1 MILKS
6 VATLLAFLVAPLSFY
21 LPNKHGD
28 EVNGGAVPLGWTYFQ
43 VAPVGWHYVS
53 SKGGVDTFFRSEGKP
68 AMDTMMLCSGLDFQF
83 RKVAANTF
91 CTSPN
96 EAANITAVLSTPSE
110 PGDTTTPLLQRAII
124 TSHLP
129 LNQVPQPTI
138 HIQPPKGWAFIGVD
152 TILYLTYPNPDQT
165 INIGGVPGQL
175 TWQVAYHDIDFGQG
189 PNQHLQTGSDGAP
202 YPDQTITHVYEEP
215 GTVTPQVTTT
225 WNAIVNIAGN
235 HFRFD
240 EITTTHTTGSELTLR
255 KPQIRLV
262 NPDRTPNE

>member
-110 PGDTTTPLLQRAII
+110 PCVWSNVFEPI
-124 TSHLP
+124 
-129 LNQVPQPTI
+129 V
-138 HIQPPKGWAFIGVD
+138 
-152 TILYLTYPNPDQT
+152 
-165 INIGGVPGQL
+165 QL
-175 TWQVAYHDIDFGQG
+175 
-189 PNQHLQTGSDGAP
+189 
-202 YPDQTITHVYEEP
+202 
-215 GTVTPQVTTT
+215 
-225 WNAIVNIAGN
+225 
-235 HFRFD
+235 
-240 EITTTHTTGSELTLR
+240 
-255 KPQIRLV
+255 
-262 NPDRTPNE
+262 